1 LGWILGQKRAI
12 SRIKIEKNREKSTKI
27 FDRFVDYKRVTGNFG
42 LVKGKITAL
51 IILATAEPA
60 E

>member
-1 LGWILGQKRAI
+1 MGQKRAI